1 MTTTDTPQRRRQS
14 HLDTR
19 TSMTL
24 ARTEHGR
31 TIDTLRALGPDDWA
45 RPTSCPEWDVR
56 KLACHMVGMAEFPSS
71 PIEIARQQRKASA
84 VHARRGG
91 PAVDG
96 LTQVQVDE
104 RADWTPQQVVAGA
117 VRAAPR
123 SVRGRRW
130 ISACAGRAPLP
141 GTQPVN
147 GREESWSV
155 GYLLRTILTR
165 DPWMHRTDLST
176 ATGLPMIL
184 TPDHDGV
191 IVDDVVAEWA
201 ERHGRPYQLELTGP
215 AGGSWRR
222 GDAELVTLDAV
233 EFCRIISGRGVGV
246 GLLATQVP
254 F

>member
-14 HLDTR
+14 HLDPR

-31 TIDTLRALGPDDWA
+31 TIDALRDLGPDDWA

-56 KLACHMVGMAEFPSS
+56 QLACHMVGMAEFPSS
-71 PIEIARQQRKASA
+71 PLEIARQQRKAAA

-91 PAVDG
+91 QMVDA

-104 RADWTPQQVVAGA
+104 RASWTPEQVVRGA

-123 SVRGRRW
+123 GVRGRRW
-130 ISACAGRAPLP
+130 ISACAARAPLP
-141 GTQPVN
+141 GTQLVN
-147 GREESWSV
+147 GREESWTV
-155 GYLLRTILTR
+155 GYLLRTVLTR
-165 DPWMHRTDLST
+165 DPWMHRTDLAA
-176 ATGLPMIL
+176 ATGRPMAL
-184 TPDHDGV
+184 TPEHDGV
-191 IVDDVVAEWA
+191 LVDDVVAEWA
-201 ERHGRPYQLELTGP
+201 DRHGRPYRLELTGP

-222 GDAELVTLDAV
+222 GDADLVTLDAV
-233 EFCRIISGRGVGV
+233 EFCRIISGRGAGV
-246 GLLATQVP
+246 GLLGTQVP

>member
-1 MTTTDTPQRRRQS
+1 
-14 HLDTR
+14 
-19 TSMTL
+19 
-24 ARTEHGR
+24 
-31 TIDTLRALGPDDWA
+31 
-45 RPTSCPEWDVR
+45 
-56 KLACHMVGMAEFPSS
+56 
-71 PIEIARQQRKASA
+71 
-84 VHARRGG
+84 
-91 PAVDG
+91 
-96 LTQVQVDE
+96 
-104 RADWTPQQVVAGA
+104 
-117 VRAAPR
+117 
-123 SVRGRRW
+123 
-130 ISACAGRAPLP
+130 
-141 GTQPVN
+141 VN

-165 DPWMHRTDLST
+165 DPWMHRTDLSA
-176 ATGLPMIL
+176 ATGLPMTL